1 MRHLG
6 IVFFIFF
13 LLTGMGT
20 VMAQEKPKTSLEKG
34 AADKVAGGLPL
45 TAGMRKDPEAFFP
58 VFKRDDTLRI
68 LKDGGF
74 RVFDDFDHHR
84 REIGERIG
92 LHVKYAKLGINIPR
106 RCFWVTYNF
115 WKKRALLRKFLPP
128 SLIRSLIDLTVE
140 GKNDEMGGILCLRDM
155 KTGRFFL
162 GFGMFTRRKEFTTD
176 NSVPA
181 RNVFRDYVAL
191 RETTPE
197 VVEILK
203 EALTWIVSHKKQLT
217 QTYWE
222 PVGKKLVEKRNAK
235 F

>member
-1 MRHLG
+1 
-6 IVFFIFF
+6 
-13 LLTGMGT
+13 
-20 VMAQEKPKTSLEKG
+20 MAQAKPKAPIKKV
-34 AADKVAGGLPL
+34 AADNVAGGLPL
-45 TAGMRKDPEAFFP
+45 TADMRKDPESFFP
-58 VFKRDDTLRI
+58 VFKHDDTLGI
-68 LKDGGF
+68 LKNRGF
-74 RVFDDFDHHR
+74 HVFDDFDHHR
-84 REIGERIG
+84 KEIRKALG

-128 SLIRSLIDLTVE
+128 SLIRSLIDLTIE

-155 KTGRFFL
+155 KTGKFFL
-162 GFGMFTRRKEFTTD
+162 GFGMFTRRKGFTTD

-197 VVEILK
+197 VAEILK

-222 PVGKKLVEKRNAK
+222 PIGEKLVEKRNAK
-235 F
+235 L